1 MTTEETK
8 QFIQGY
14 FQAIAA
20 DKSPATL
27 DQFIYDVSL
36 KEHIHVFEAG
46 LPGYQ
51 IQPEDMIVEG
61 DKVFCRGTVTGV
73 HTGNL
78 FGIPA
83 SGRKVEF
90 PLFIV
95 YQITDGKI
103 SNHWMQ
109 ADTLLLM
116 QQIGVV
122 PETAEAA
129 H

>member
-1 MTTEETK
+1 MTTEESK
-8 QFIQGY
+8 QFIQAY

-20 DKSPATL
+20 DTSPATL
-27 DQFIYDVSL
+27 DRFIDDVSL
-36 KEHIHVFEAG
+36 KEHIHIFEAG

-51 IQPEDMIVEG
+51 ILPEDLIAEG

-73 HTGNL
+73 HTGPL
-78 FGIPA
+78 FGISA
-83 SGRKVEF
+83 TGRKVQI
-90 PLFIV
+90 PLFIA

-109 ADTLLLM
+109 VDTLLLM

-122 PETAEAA
+122 PEMAEA